1 VTPLDRGATCYDPGS
16 EPAALPATDMPH
28 PPPQFA
34 VLGRLVDDGVDL
46 GETAVVIDAGRVAA
60 RHPIAGG
67 EPLPAFRFRAPIVAP
82 GFVDLQV
89 NGGFGL
95 EVGEDADALVALAGR
110 LPETGVT
117 LFLPTLVS
125 RPEADYAAAF
135 AAFERAVAARP
146 PGARPAP
153 GARIGGLHLEGPL
166 LARAR
171 AGAHDPASIEAAS
184 AAGLARILATAPSR
198 HAHGAGVALITLAPE
213 RDQTIE
219 LIADLTARGIGVSL
233 GHTDASFDL
242 ATRAIDAG
250 ARFATHVWNAMPPL
264 HHRAPGVVGAALTDD
279 RVTALFIADGL
290 HLHRA
295 ILKLG
300 LAAKPP
306 GRRAI
311 VSDAISAAGLPS
323 NPDPVQGHSQGQ
335 GPRPADLR
343 VARLAG
349 QTLRLDGPAAR
360 LPDGTL
366 AGATVPL
373 DQALRNVRAG
383 TELGTAE
390 ILRLATATPG
400 SALGGRAGR
409 LEVGDA
415 ADLVLLD
422 AELNV
427 LVTFVGGELA
437 FVRGGDVDAFRA

>member
-1 VTPLDRGATCYDPGS
+1 MAS
-16 EPAALPATDMPH
+16 
-28 PPPQFA
+28 
-34 VLGRLVDDGVDL
+34 
-46 GETAVVIDAGRVAA
+46 
-60 RHPIAGG
+60 
-67 EPLPAFRFRAPIVAP
+67 
-82 GFVDLQV
+82 
-89 NGGFGL
+89 
-95 EVGEDADALVALAGR
+95 
-110 LPETGVT
+110 
-117 LFLPTLVS
+117 
-125 RPEADYAAAF
+125 
-135 AAFERAVAARP
+135 
-146 PGARPAP
+146 

-166 LARAR
+166 LAPAR
-171 AGAHDPASIEAAS
+171 AGAHDRAAIEAAS
-184 AAGLARILATAPSR
+184 AAGLARILAAAPSR
-198 HAHGAGVALITLAPE
+198 RPGGAGVALITLAPE
-213 RDQTIE
+213 RDQALE
-219 LIADLTARGIGVSL
+219 LIGDLTAHGIGVSL

-264 HHRAPGVVGAALTDD
+264 HHRAPGVVGAALADD

-323 NPDPVQGHSQGQ
+323 IPGPARPPDQDKDKDHDQGQ
-335 GPRPADLR
+335 GPAGLG

-383 TELGTAE
+383 TGLHTAE

-409 LEVGDA
+409 LEIGDA

-422 AELNV
+422 AELEV
-427 LVTFVGGELA
+427 LVTFVGGQLA
-437 FVRGGDVDAFRA
+437 FARGGDVDAFRA

>member
-1 VTPLDRGATCYDPGS
+1 VTRLDRGATCYDPGS
-16 EPAALPATDMPH
+16 EPAALPAIDMPH
-28 PPPQFA
+28 PPPSFA
-34 VLGRLVDDGVDL
+34 VLGRLVDGGIDA

-60 RHPIAGG
+60 RHPIASGA
-67 EPLPAFRFRAPIVAP
+67 PLPTVRFGAPIVSP

-89 NGGFGL
+89 NGGFGF

-125 RPEADYAAAF
+125 RPEGDYAEAF
-135 AAFERAVAARP
+135 TAFERAAGPRQT
-146 PGARPAP
+146 P

-166 LARAR
+166 LAPTR
-171 AGAHDPASIEAAS
+171 AGAHDRAAIEAAS
-184 AAGLARILATAPSR
+184 AEGLARILAAAPSR
-198 HAHGAGVALITLAPE
+198 RARGAGVALVTLAPE
-213 RDQTIE
+213 RERTLE
-219 LIADLTARGIGVSL
+219 LVGDLTARGIGVSL

-264 HHRAPGVVGAALTDD
+264 HHRAPGVVGAALADD

-295 ILKLG
+295 VLKLG

-323 NPDPVQGHSQGQ
+323 GPPPGQDQGQ
-335 GPRPADLR
+335 DQAPGTGAPR

-349 QTLRLDGPAAR
+349 QTLRLEGSAAR

-373 DQALRNVRAG
+373 DQALRNVRAA
-383 TELGTAE
+383 TALGTAE

-409 LEVGDA
+409 LEVGDP

-427 LVTFVGGELA
+427 LVTFVGGQLA
-437 FVRGGDVDAFRA
+437 FVRGGDVDAFRT

>member
-1 VTPLDRGATCYDPGS
+1 
-16 EPAALPATDMPH
+16 MPH
-28 PPPQFA
+28 PPPPFA
-34 VLGRLVDDGVDL
+34 VLGRLVDDGVEQD
-46 GETAVVIDAGRVAA
+46 ETAVVIDAGRVAA

-67 EPLPAFRFRAPIVAP
+67 APLPALRFRAPIVSP

-95 EVGEDADALVALAGR
+95 EVGEDADELLALAGR

-135 AAFERAVAARP
+135 AAFERAA
-146 PGARPAP
+146 GARRAT
-153 GARIGGLHLEGPL
+153 GARMGGLHLEGPL
-166 LARAR
+166 LSPAR
-171 AGAHDPASIEAAS
+171 AGAHDRAATEAAS
-184 AAGLARILATAPSR
+184 AAGLARILVAAPSR
-198 HAHGAGVALITLAPE
+198 QPHGAGVALITLAPE
-213 RDQTIE
+213 RDQALE
-219 LIADLTARGIGVSL
+219 LIADLTAHGIGVSL

-295 ILKLG
+295 VLKLG

-323 NPDPVQGHSQGQ
+323 SPEPGQAQKPDHDQGRRGPAGQ
-335 GPRPADLR
+335 R

-349 QTLRLDGPAAR
+349 QTLQLDGPAAR

-409 LEVGDA
+409 LAVGDP

-427 LVTFVGGELA
+427 LVTFVGGRLA
-437 FVRGGDVDAFRA
+437 FARGGDVDAFRA

>member
-1 VTPLDRGATCYDPGS
+1 MLRSHS
-16 EPAALPATDMPH
+16 EPAALAAADMPH
-28 PPPQFA
+28 SPPPFA
-34 VLGRLVDDGVDL
+34 VLGRLVDDGVDH

-60 RHPIAGG
+60 RDPVASGA
-67 EPLPAFRFRAPIVAP
+67 PLPALRFRAPIVSP

-110 LPETGVT
+110 LPEAGVT
-117 LFLPTLVS
+117 VFLPTLVS

-135 AAFERAVAARP
+135 AAFERATAARASGARQA

-166 LARAR
+166 LAPAR
-171 AGAHDPASIEAAS
+171 AGAHDRAAIEAAS
-184 AAGLARILATAPSR
+184 AAGLARILAAAPSR
-198 HAHGAGVALITLAPE
+198 RVHGAGVALITLAPE

-219 LIADLTARGIGVSL
+219 LIADVTARGIGVSL

-250 ARFATHVWNAMPPL
+250 ARLATHVWNAMPPL
-264 HHRAPGVVGAALTDD
+264 HHRAPGVVGVALADD

-295 ILKLG
+295 VLKLG

-311 VSDAISAAGLPS
+311 VSDAISAAGLP
-323 NPDPVQGHSQGQ
+323 PGPAPGQAQGQ
-335 GPRPADLR
+335 GPSDLR

-366 AGATVPL
+366 AGATVLL
-373 DQALRNVRAG
+373 DQALRNVRASTG
-383 TELGTAE
+383 LGTAE
-390 ILRLATATPG
+390 ILRLATAAPG

-427 LVTFVGGELA
+427 LVTFVEGRLA